1 MNNLN
6 KIDLDKKL
14 EFINS
19 KGKKT
24 KKVIDKVEY
33 TKDYYAN
40 ITKNR
45 LRHCDICE
53 HDIKYNS
60 FVNHLKSKKHTA
72 LVKIILATQEQPLS
86 VEL

>member
-6 KIDLDKKL
+6 QENLQKQID
-14 EFINS
+14 FIN
-19 KGKKT
+19 KKKI
-24 KKVIDKVEY
+24 KKVVDKVEY

-45 LRHCDICE
+45 MRHCEICE

-72 LVKIILATQEQPLS
+72 LIKIILATQENPIY

>member
-6 KIDLDKKL
+6 QENLQKKID
-14 EFINS
+14 FIN
-19 KGKKT
+19 KKKI
-24 KKVIDKVEY
+24 KKVVDKVEY

-45 LRHCDICE
+45 MRHCEICE

-72 LVKIILATQEQPLS
+72 LIKIILATQENPIC

>member
-6 KIDLDKKL
+6 QENLQKKID
-14 EFINS
+14 FINS

-24 KKVIDKVEY
+24 KKVIDKTEY
-33 TKDYYAN
+33 EKNYYTNVTKQK
-40 ITKNR
+40 TK
-45 LRHCDICE
+45 HCEICE

-60 FVNHLKSKKHTA
+60 FVNHLKSKKHTS
-72 LVKIILATQEQPLS
+72 LVKIILATQEQPLC